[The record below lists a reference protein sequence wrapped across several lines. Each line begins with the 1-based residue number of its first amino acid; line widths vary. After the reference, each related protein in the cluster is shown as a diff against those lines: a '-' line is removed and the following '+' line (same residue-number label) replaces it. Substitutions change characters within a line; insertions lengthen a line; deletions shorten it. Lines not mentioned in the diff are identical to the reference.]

1 MSFLHILW
9 DNMKSYL
16 DYIVYLLE
24 KFDIEIIVS
33 YEVFWKRFC
42 ETVAMERI
50 FCTFKQIY
58 FYTSF
63 IKRNETAFCKMT
75 LQLKNQ
81 SRLTSFFNMKANK
94 EWPVWYSSY
103 TVPIMLEL
111 CIDVQKT
118 VNFQKEMDIWK
129 FENNPIVCRI
139 TWAFIWDRFQLK

>member
-103 TVPIMLEL
+103 TVDWVLFYKNCPTKKAGFPGFVLWS
-111 CIDVQKT
+111 QR
-118 VNFQKEMDIWK
+118 FPGK
-129 FENNPIVCRI
+129 FFLSWHEN
-139 TWAFIWDRFQLK
+139 WDH